1 MRLFTAV
8 DPSDDVRRNLER
20 LLAQLRPAARL
31 RWSSVANLHLTLK
44 FIGEWPET
52 DLPRLRETLAAIPGS
67 APFDVRVTGLGFF
80 PHARAPR
87 VFWAGLQ
94 APPDLAR
101 LAGTIDAALVPLG
114 VVAETRPYSPHL
126 TLARVREGDRTDG
139 LVKTLQSLTD
149 TDCGAFTADRFY
161 LYESRP
167 SSGGSVYTRIGEY
180 PFGR

>member
-8 DPSDDVRRNLER
+8 DPSDEVRRNLER

-31 RWSSVANLHLTLK
+31 RWSPVANLHLTLK
-44 FIGEWPET
+44 FIGQWPEA
-52 DLPRLRETLAAIPGS
+52 DLPRLREALSAIRGP
-67 APFDVRVTGLGFF
+67 APFDIRVAGLGFF
-80 PHARAPR
+80 PNARAPR

-101 LAGTIDAALVPLG
+101 LAGAIDAALVPLG
-114 VVAETRPYSPHL
+114 VPAETRPYSPHL
-126 TLARVREGDRTDG
+126 TLARVRDGDRADGLIKALQSFTETDG
-139 LVKTLQSLTD
+139 GL
-149 TDCGAFTADRFY
+149 FTTDRFY

-167 SSGGSVYTRIGEY
+167 ASGGSVYTRIGEY